1 MLLFCPHF
9 CLFEVK
15 VWHPSNLAT
24 ISLLIKDDCEDLVKN
39 MSKVTEEEIQD
50 FINTWS
56 NQGREVADKQIY
68 WDSLLEIL
76 GVPSEQIKNKSYI
89 EYEKPVILRKNDN
102 FRGYIDAYI
111 KPTKVLI
118 EQKSNGVDL
127 FKPEDRPNRGDTKKL
142 TPFRQANRYNSRL
155 GKK

>member
-1 MLLFCPHF
+1 MFCSHF
-9 CLFEVK
+9 CLFKVK
-15 VWHPSNLAT
+15 ICHPSNLAT

-89 EYEKPVILRKNDN
+89 EYEKPVILRK
-102 FRGYIDAYI
+102 
-111 KPTKVLI
+111 
-118 EQKSNGVDL
+118 
-127 FKPEDRPNRGDTKKL
+127 
-142 TPFRQANRYNSRL
+142 
-155 GKK
+155 

>member
-1 MLLFCPHF
+1 
-9 CLFEVK
+9 
-15 VWHPSNLAT
+15 
-24 ISLLIKDDCEDLVKN
+24 

-50 FINTWS
+50 FISTWS

-127 FKPEDRPNRGDTKKL
+127 FKPEDRPNGETPKSLLRLNKQTDIIVAWGKMKKQTTL
-142 TPFRQANRYNSRL
+142 YFATL
-155 GKK
+155 VK

>member
-1 MLLFCPHF
+1 
-9 CLFEVK
+9 
-15 VWHPSNLAT
+15 
-24 ISLLIKDDCEDLVKN
+24 